1 MEEAANSEIDIIYYI
16 AAFKTRK
23 QGHSMIQQ

>member
-1 MEEAANSEIDIIYYI
+1 MKYNIDDDQYSIHYI

-23 QGHSMIQQ
+23 DMSGLHGK